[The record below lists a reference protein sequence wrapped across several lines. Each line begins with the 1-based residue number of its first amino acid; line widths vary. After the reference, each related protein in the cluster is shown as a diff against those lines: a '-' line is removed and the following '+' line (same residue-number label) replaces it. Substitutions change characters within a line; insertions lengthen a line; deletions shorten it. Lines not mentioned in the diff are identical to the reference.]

1 MNIKAIEK
9 GSFTLIVDNIDDN
22 VLVRMVTSE
31 GNVNWY
37 MLNDGDL
44 ISQWQNHEQLE
55 GDYYD
60 SL

>member
-37 MLNDGDL
+37 VLIDGDL
-44 ISQWQNHEQLE
+44 ISQWHNHDQLE
-55 GDYYD
+55 EDYYD